1 MKIHKEGFGTIAIAS
16 ALLGIIV
23 VALFTQQWLP
33 LYINY
38 VLYVIALFSLGL
50 VIRFFRIPNRTFNL
64 NENAILTAAD
74 GKVVAIE
81 NIEDEHFPGEKRKQI
96 SVFMSPL
103 NVHVNYYSI
112 SGEVIEVQHKKGKHY
127 PAFLPKS
134 STDNEQSFIVIK
146 QNDKRNV
153 LLKQIAGSLAR
164 RIVFHS
170 QKGKQIK
177 QGEEMGIIKLGSRV
191 DHILPEDVKVNVTIG
206 QKVKAGIDT
215 LAYFK

>member
-16 ALLGIIV
+16 AALGIIV

-33 LYINY
+33 FYINY
-38 VLYVIALFSLGL
+38 VLYAIALFSLGL

-112 SGEVIEVQHKKGKHY
+112 SGEV
-127 PAFLPKS
+127 
-134 STDNEQSFIVIK
+134 
-146 QNDKRNV
+146 
-153 LLKQIAGSLAR
+153 
-164 RIVFHS
+164 
-170 QKGKQIK
+170 
-177 QGEEMGIIKLGSRV
+177 
-191 DHILPEDVKVNVTIG
+191 
-206 QKVKAGIDT
+206 
-215 LAYFK
+215 